1 LRAVVQRVC
10 SAHVSVEGETLG
22 SMEQGLLAL
31 VGVAPDDGPDQVR
44 FLAQKMVHLRLFP
57 DEAGVM
63 NRSLLEAGG
72 SLGIV
77 SQFTLFADVS
87 KGRRPYYGGA
97 AAPEQA
103 EALIQ
108 QLVEEV
114 RGLGVTVITGKFGA
128 SMQVGLTNDGPV
140 TLLIDTEKQF

>member
-1 LRAVVQRVC
+1 MRAVVQRVR
-10 SAHVSVEGETLG
+10 SAQVSVGEETLG

-31 VGVAPDDGPDQVR
+31 VGVAPDDGADEVH

-63 NRSLLEAGG
+63 NRSLLEVGG

-97 AAPEQA
+97 AAPEPA

-128 SMQVGLTNDGPV
+128 SMQVGLINDGPV
-140 TLLIDTEKQF
+140 TLVIDTENQF

>member
-87 KGRRPYYGGA
+87 RGTRAGCDGDHRKIRCFYAGGSYQRR
-97 AAPEQA
+97 
-103 EALIQ
+103 
-108 QLVEEV
+108 
-114 RGLGVTVITGKFGA
+114 TGNPA
-128 SMQVGLTNDGPV
+128 N
-140 TLLIDTEKQF
+140 